1 MFYGNNEVNA
11 LLKCP
16 QCTKRLETPCML
28 PCGHTLCSTCI
39 VQDTD
44 IENNTKKF
52 TCNACQEEHV
62 VPDKGFP
69 INEIVLKLL
78 NAQPHEIYR
87 SKAAETLKS
96 HLSEIAARKATL
108 VDMLNR
114 PNTLVSEKC
123 ESLRNDIQI
132 ATEQFIAKVH
142 ECHTSFMTAVDKFE
156 ATCMSKMELVVDY
169 QTASLSTKLDEADKF
184 CTEWWKYLDQF
195 DVDDERI
202 AKGVALAT
210 DFSSEMKKRELKLNL
225 DLFDNKSTSF
235 VPSELFRDD
244 ELIGTLCFLD
254 EDVRPDN

>member
-142 ECHTSFMTAVDKFE
+142 ECHTSFMTAVD
-156 ATCMSKMELVVDY
+156 
-169 QTASLSTKLDEADKF
+169 
-184 CTEWWKYLDQF
+184 QF